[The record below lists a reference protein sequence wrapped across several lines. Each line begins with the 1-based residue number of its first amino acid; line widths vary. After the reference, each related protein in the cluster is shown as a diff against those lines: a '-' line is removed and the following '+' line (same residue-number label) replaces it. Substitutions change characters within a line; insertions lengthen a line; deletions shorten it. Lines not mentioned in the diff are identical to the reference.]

1 MAKLVDA
8 LALGA
13 NGVTRGGSSPL
24 LSTIKKG
31 LPTES
36 FFYCAEKVSQLL
48 GLREDLNVG
57 ALSTDSQEGDR
68 ETVPRQFF
76 PEKNLAEG
84 KTPLLSTKYQNQSE
98 QLWFCC
104 IL

>member
-1 MAKLVDA
+1 
-8 LALGA
+8 
-13 NGVTRGGSSPL
+13 
-24 LSTIKKG
+24 
-31 LPTES
+31 
-36 FFYCAEKVSQLL
+36 
-48 GLREDLNVG
+48 LNVG